1 MQKTW
6 RGDSEFENYFG
17 RNRPANTFEEV
28 AFVYKLYI
36 FLTNEVPTIGKGYLD
51 MNINISEDG
60 TVYLGNR
67 KNDALTYSFKESL
80 LWFAK
85 MIGLKWDKVISIPV
99 KGAESSGEKIISAF
113 SLIEPKIGSLASM
126 KTVIDNST
134 AARTCQ

>member
-1 MQKTW
+1 
-6 RGDSEFENYFG
+6 
-17 RNRPANTFEEV
+17 
-28 AFVYKLYI
+28 
-36 FLTNEVPTIGKGYLD
+36 
-51 MNINISEDG
+51 
-60 TVYLGNR
+60 
-67 KNDALTYSFKESL
+67 
-80 LWFAK
+80 